1 MDVHSNVTINNHLP
15 ATYTVIPSLEQDL
28 EKHDAAEPDENDTKV
43 RTEIPEKKSIKNIL
57 FIDDEEPV
65 RNLFKAGL
73 EKFGYTVT
81 LASDGNEGIAC
92 FRRSHADLIIT
103 DLFMP
108 EKDGHT
114 FILEI
119 MQEFPGTKIFAITGK
134 RTMMGIETELDI
146 AQTLGAIRVYTKP
159 VKLSA
164 LLTAIQ
170 EL

>member
-1 MDVHSNVTINNHLP
+1 MEGISNIATNNHAP
-15 ATYTVIPSLEQDL
+15 VSAAVIFPVEQIMGIH
-28 EKHDAAEPDENDTKV
+28 EPIEPDESNPKALST
-43 RTEIPEKKSIKNIL
+43 IPEKEPIKNIL

-65 RNLFKAGL
+65 RQLFKDGL

-81 LASDGNEGIAC
+81 LASNGNEGIAR
-92 FRRSHADLIIT
+92 FRENPADLIIT

-108 EKDGHT
+108 EKNGHEL
-114 FILEI
+114 IHEI

-134 RTMMGIETELDI
+134 RTRMGIETELDI

-159 VKLSA
+159 IKLSE
-164 LLTAIQ
+164 LLTAIK